1 MTLSHQAVLLL
12 SFGGPEAP
20 GEIRPFLERVLR
32 GIPVPPGRVEEVVH
46 HYEAVG
52 GRSPLKEIT
61 LRQADAL
68 EKSLKELG
76 LPLPVYVGMRHS
88 GPFIREALDAMQS
101 TGVKRALGFILS
113 AQRTE
118 ASWDRY
124 QKNVADAQRE
134 LAGRAPEIDY
144 CPGWHAHP
152 LFIQAWSEQI
162 QSTLEQSKNQDR
174 RALPLVFTAHSI
186 PTAMAAGSPYVEQ
199 VQQTAQLIAE
209 RLGQRRWSIAY
220 QSRSGRPSEP
230 WLEPDITEEIRALA
244 QKGEK
249 EIVVAPIGFVCD
261 HVEVL
266 YDLDI
271 EARKIAEELGMGF
284 LRASCVNDH
293 PSFIRMMA
301 DVIQNRLSAHPK
313 ESR

>member
-68 EKSLKELG
+68 EKTLKEHG

-152 LFIQAWSEQI
+152 LFIQAWSELI
-162 QSTLEQSKNQDR
+162 QSRLEQSKNQDR
-174 RALPLVFTAHSI
+174 RAIPLVFTAHSI
-186 PTAMAAGSPYVEQ
+186 PTAMAAGSPYVDQ

-293 PSFIRMMA
+293 PTFIRMMA
-301 DVIQNRLSAHPK
+301 DVIQNRPSAHPN